1 MVHKNYKWNLSKE
14 KGRRMIFNMIESIL
28 KERKDQSIH
37 IDELNFLLNNRT
49 KNTKIMNNNKKK
61 NIHNFIK
68 VVYGGL
74 IHFLDDYEE
83 FMLRRVNDG
92 YMVELNNLEI
102 NDWIVVENV

>member
-1 MVHKNYKWNLSKE
+1 
-14 KGRRMIFNMIESIL
+14 
-28 KERKDQSIH
+28 
-37 IDELNFLLNNRT
+37 
-49 KNTKIMNNNKKK
+49 MNNNKKK

-74 IHFLDDYEE
+74 IHFLDDYDE